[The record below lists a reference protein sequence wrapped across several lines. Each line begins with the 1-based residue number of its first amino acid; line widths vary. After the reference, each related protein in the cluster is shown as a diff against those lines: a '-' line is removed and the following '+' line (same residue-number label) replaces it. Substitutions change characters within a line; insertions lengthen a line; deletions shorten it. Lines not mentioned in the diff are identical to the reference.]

1 LTENSNSK
9 GTHPVFSYFQTAQLL
24 QAKRDGRPSALAS
37 IDLGISSVEA
47 ILHPDNVTFP
57 GGVALT
63 WDQIAEIDA
72 DRDSCF
78 YLCDNTLHPIRG
90 YSGLTRR
97 SFSLMPTS
105 DAPSMIIAGF
115 TMHRIKNIT
124 PLSAAKQMVETIAP
138 FRGQVLDTA
147 TGLGYTAIAA
157 AKSAAR
163 VITIEFD
170 PTAQEMARYNPWSRE
185 LFDNPKITQLM
196 GDSATEIERFSSG
209 SFSAILHDPPSM
221 SIAGDLYSGEFYRH
235 AFRILAPRGKMFHY
249 IGDPESGMGARV
261 TTGVIKRLK
270 EAGFAKVVRSP
281 KAFGVVAYK

>member
-1 LTENSNSK
+1 MTENNNSREA
-9 GTHPVFSYFQTAQLL
+9 HPVFSCFQTALLL
-24 QAKRDGRPSALAS
+24 QAKRDGKASARTS
-37 IDLGISSVEA
+37 IDLGISSIEA
-47 ILHPDNVTFP
+47 ILNPDKVTFP
-57 GGVALT
+57 GGVTLT
-63 WDQIAEIDA
+63 WDQIVEIDS

-78 YLCDNTLHPIRG
+78 YLCDNTLHAIKG
-90 YSGLTRR
+90 YSGQTRR
-97 SFSLMPTS
+97 SFSLMPTN
-105 DAPSMIIAGF
+105 DAPAMIIAGF

-124 PLSAAKQMVETIAP
+124 PLSAAKQMVATIAP

-147 TGLGYTAIAA
+147 TGLGYTAIAV

-170 PTAQEMARYNPWSRE
+170 PAAQEIARHNPWSRE
-185 LFDNPKITQLM
+185 LFDNPKITQLI

-249 IGDPESGMGARV
+249 IGDPESAMGARV

-270 EAGFAKVVRSP
+270 EAGFGKVVRTP